1 MYCEVVQHILI
12 RWVTTYNYTAEVVRS
27 ILSFS
32 ILWMILYNNVLQ
44 YLCHS
49 KAMILEQKL

>member
-12 RWVTTYNYTAEVVRS
+12 RWVTTYNYTAEVEFL
-27 ILSFS
+27 LSFS